1 MILNLQKLSR
11 FMILWWA
18 LHPPLPS
25 SFTSQTASAPLV
37 PSFGRGRRGCSQKL
51 TEKPVAC
58 FVSTWLGPKDPSS
71 CASWVSQQ
79 LIPLLPRCSADS
91 GDLLNPML
99 LAYWAALYA
108 FCFVDTKCFSC
119 PKSYLESLKVKNY
132 RDSRYLVGFFF
143 SVVKQVKY

>member
-25 SFTSQTASAPLV
+25 SFTSQTVSAPLV

>member
-1 MILNLQKLSR
+1 MILNLQKTVKIHGFVVS
-11 FMILWWA
+11 
-18 LHPPLPS
+18 PPSPPPS

-37 PSFGRGRRGCSQKL
+37 PSFGRKRRGCSQKL

-58 FVSTWLGPKDPSS
+58 LVSTWLGPKDPNS

-119 PKSYLESLKVKNY
+119 SKSYLESLKVKNY
-132 RDSRYLVGFFF
+132 RDSKIFSRGFF